1 MMVPPP
7 DQTPRTD
14 RATAPG
20 ADTTAHAESGE
31 RLPDSRPVPPS
42 GDLGAALAEAVEQYR
57 ISSNVT
63 HLHLRLA
70 ALATDAT
77 PEALIVAVE
86 PFRDIPEVA
95 GPIYERIVAAQP
107 ANARALVILANAY
120 WLAGRGPDVVGELA
134 ARARAADPSNR
145 GAWHLW
151 ALSEPSPRRRVE
163 RWSKV
168 CQTFLDD
175 DLARANL
182 ADNAASLAGA
192 EHDPAAL
199 QLALETYGA
208 LRDRATHPLQQSALD
223 QAIATLRTWKV

>member
-1 MMVPPP
+1 M
-7 DQTPRTD
+7 
-14 RATAPG
+14 
-20 ADTTAHAESGE
+20 
-31 RLPDSRPVPPS
+31 
-42 GDLGAALAEAVEQYR
+42 EQYR
-57 ISSNVT
+57 ASANVT

-70 ALATDAT
+70 ALVAGAT
-77 PEALIVAVE
+77 PDALVAAVE

-95 GPIYERIVAAQP
+95 GPIYERVVAAQP
-107 ANARALVILANAY
+107 TNARALVILANAY

-134 ARARAADPSNR
+134 ARAREADPDNR

-163 RWSKV
+163 RWHRV

-199 QLALETYGA
+199 QLALETYGE
-208 LRDRATHPLQQSALD
+208 LRVRATHPHQQSALD
-223 QAIATLRTWKV
+223 HAIATLRTWKV

>member
-1 MMVPPP
+1 
-7 DQTPRTD
+7 
-14 RATAPG
+14 
-20 ADTTAHAESGE
+20 
-31 RLPDSRPVPPS
+31 
-42 GDLGAALAEAVEQYR
+42 VEQYR
-57 ISSNVT
+57 ASANVT

-70 ALATDAT
+70 ALSTGAT
-77 PEALIVAVE
+77 PESLATAVE

-134 ARARAADPSNR
+134 ARARAADPTNR

-151 ALSEPSPRRRVE
+151 ALTEPSPRHRVE
-163 RWSKV
+163 RWRKV

-199 QLALETYGA
+199 QLALETYGE
-208 LRDRATHPLQQSALD
+208 LRARATHPQQQAALD
-223 QAIATLRTWKV
+223 QAITTLRTWKV

>member
-1 MMVPPP
+1 VYLDRVSFP
-7 DQTPRTD
+7 DASSIVSPSSD
-14 RATAPG
+14 APG
-20 ADTTAHAESGE
+20 HTPGHAPG
-31 RLPDSRPVPPS
+31 RLPGNSP
-42 GDLGAALAEAVEQYR
+42 GDVNAAFAEIVEQYR
-57 ISSNVT
+57 ASANVT

-70 ALATDAT
+70 ALADGVTAD
-77 PEALIVAVE
+77 ALIAAVE
-86 PFRDIPEVA
+86 PYRDIPEVA
-95 GPIYERIVAAQP
+95 GPIYERVVALQP
-107 ANARALVILANAY
+107 TNARALVILANAY

-134 ARARAADPSNR
+134 ARARAADPGNR

-163 RWSKV
+163 RWRRV

-199 QLALETYGA
+199 QLALETYGE
-208 LRDRATHPLQQSALD
+208 LRERATHPNQQAALD
-223 QAIATLRTWKV
+223 HAITTLRTWRV

>member
-1 MMVPPP
+1 MFPPP
-7 DQTPRTD
+7 DRTPRTD
-14 RATAPG
+14 RASDSGAVPSPGTAPVG
-20 ADTTAHAESGE
+20 SSPGPQSA
-31 RLPDSRPVPPS
+31 S
-42 GDLGAALAEAVEQYR
+42 GDVRTALAEAVEQYR
-57 ISSNVT
+57 ASANVT

-70 ALATDAT
+70 ALSAGAT
-77 PEALIVAVE
+77 PESLAAAVE

-95 GPIYERIVAAQP
+95 GPIYERIVAVQP

-134 ARARAADPSNR
+134 ARARAADPTNR

-151 ALSEPSPRRRVE
+151 ALTEPSPRRRVE
-163 RWSKV
+163 RWRKV

-199 QLALETYGA
+199 QLALETYGE
-208 LRDRATHPLQQSALD
+208 LRERATHPQQQAALD
-223 QAIATLRTWKV
+223 QAITTLRTWKV

>member
-1 MMVPPP
+1 MVQPP
-7 DQTPRTD
+7 DRTPRTD
-14 RATAPG
+14 RATASG
-20 ADTTAHAESGE
+20 ADSALHAASAEG
-31 RLPDSRPVPPS
+31 LPESRPVPPS
-42 GDLGAALAEAVEQYR
+42 GDLRAALAEAVEQYR
-57 ISSNVT
+57 TSSNVT

-70 ALATDAT
+70 ALATGAT
-77 PEALIVAVE
+77 PDALIVAVE

-199 QLALETYGA
+199 QLALETYGE
-208 LRDRATHPLQQSALD
+208 LRDRATHPQQQSALD

>member
-1 MMVPPP
+1 VSSLMFPPP
-7 DQTPRTD
+7 DPTSRTD
-14 RATAPG
+14 RATDSGALPAP
-20 ADTTAHAESGE
+20 T
-31 RLPDSRPVPPS
+31 
-42 GDLGAALAEAVEQYR
+42 DLNAAFAGAVEQYR
-57 ISSNVT
+57 ATANVT

-70 ALATDAT
+70 ALATGAT
-77 PEALIVAVE
+77 PESLAAAVE

-163 RWSKV
+163 RWRKV
-168 CQTFLDD
+168 SQTFLDD

-199 QLALETYGA
+199 QLALETYGE
-208 LRDRATHPLQQSALD
+208 LRGRATHPQQQSALD